1 MGCLGCWL
9 DLFQFVRQL
18 GRLPDFLGWRCEGLL
33 VNFVRYCWKSLLQI
47 VFHLVILLEL
57 IESCLGGW
65 LGLFQFVGLFGKLP
79 VFLGWRVEGLL
90 VSVEK
95 YCWRDLFQIA
105 IRSVVLLELAD
116 GPCWSFESSVVIAG
130 NYGWRNLLQ
139 FAFRLVILLALA
151 AICLE
156 DWQ

>member
-33 VNFVRYCWKSLLQI
+33 VNVVGGWRGLSQI

-57 IESCLGGW
+57 IESCLEGW
-65 LGLFQFVGLFGKLP
+65 LGLFQFVGLFGRLP
-79 VFLGWRVEGLL
+79 VFLGWRIEGLL

-95 YCWRDLFQIA
+95 YYWRDLFQIA
-105 IRSVVLLELAD
+105 IRAVVLLELAD
-116 GPCWSFESSVVIAG
+116 VSCWIVESWVVIVG
-130 NYGWRNLLQ
+130 NYCWRNLLWL
-139 FAFRLVILLALA
+139 AFGWLILLELMES
-151 AICLE
+151 CFG